1 MNRLQPV
8 LDVSKK
14 LETLLYDEEHSG
26 DRESL
31 ISKATALID
40 ERGTLMDKLIAPFS
54 EEEMEMGKLL
64 IPLNSKIEQRMNMLF
79 NELKLEMKELK
90 QQKRSK
96 QQYKNPYKDV
106 EVMDGM
112 FVDSKN

>member
-8 LDVSKK
+8 LNVSKK
-14 LETLLYDEEHSG
+14 LEALLYDEKHSG
-26 DRESL
+26 DRESV
-31 ISKATALID
+31 ISKATELID
-40 ERGTLMDKLIAPFS
+40 ERGMLMEKLIAPFS
-54 EEEMEMGKLL
+54 EEEMEMGKIL
-64 IPLNSKIEQRMNMLF
+64 IPLNTKIEQRMNMIF

-90 QQKRSK
+90 QQRRSK

-112 FVDSKN
+112 YVDSKN

>member
-8 LDVSKK
+8 VDISKRLDA
-14 LETLLYDEEHSG
+14 LLNDETYDG
-26 DRESL
+26 DRDSL
-31 ISKATALID
+31 INQATGLID
-40 ERGTLMDKLIAPFS
+40 ERGILMEKLIAPFS
-54 EEEMEMGKLL
+54 EEEMQMGKLL

-112 FVDSKN
+112 FVDSKK